1 MFAVSR
7 FSPIEW
13 ENEDP
18 CDEAAGVD
26 ELTQELFIII
36 IDNWSLQLHA
46 CFGHDSSPLPVN
58 DNLDIP

>member
-36 IDNWSLQLHA
+36 GHCKLMPVLDMMNLLHY
-46 CFGHDSSPLPVN
+46 P
-58 DNLDIP
+58 

>member
-1 MFAVSR
+1 MIIAVYR

-26 ELTQELFIII
+26 ELTQELFIIVGP
-36 IDNWSLQLHA
+36 
-46 CFGHDSSPLPVN
+46 CV
-58 DNLDIP
+58 

>member
-1 MFAVSR
+1 MFAASR

-26 ELTQELFIII
+26 ELTQELFIINGHYKSMPALGMI
-36 IDNWSLQLHA
+36 LLHY
-46 CFGHDSSPLPVN
+46 P
-58 DNLDIP
+58 

>member
-1 MFAVSR
+1 MIAVSR

-36 IDNWSLQLHA
+36 GYWSLQTHA
-46 CFGHDSSPLPVN
+46 CLAAKAAQ
-58 DNLDIP
+58 

>member
-1 MFAVSR
+1 MFAASR

-36 IDNWSLQLHA
+36 GHYKLFWTWSFFLH
-46 CFGHDSSPLPVN
+46 CP
-58 DNLDIP
+58 